1 MRRQKHRLIAI
12 LIQSI
17 CMMMFFGQCAWF
29 RSEKQ
34 PAELIKP
41 SPLGGYESL
50 ANRIHYP
57 REIRESGVEGKV
69 VIDALI
75 SEAGEVKQTRVKESL
90 HPELDLIVSN
100 AIKRSMFEP
109 ATRAGK
115 PEEVWISMPVVFSLS
130 DWKSKTTPFSDFN
143 MTIHPD
149 PTYKNFDPDIRAHI
163 KDGIELPLRIE
174 CLLPFNATRPWVK
187 ADSGQHSEPATVRDS
202 NGDWLIFQANQGE
215 LVFGFAYKTVDEV
228 LGQKFQYEF
237 SMNHALP
244 DWVLSVVY
252 DSQSV
257 HFSRTPDRVVTPDD
271 GHTHFEFN
279 FEALDLYESRFLEID
294 LQ

>member
-1 MRRQKHRLIAI
+1 MRTQKHRFIAI

-17 CMMMFFGQCAWF
+17 CVMIFLSQCAWF

-41 SPLGGYESL
+41 SPIGGYESL

-57 REIRESGVEGKV
+57 REIREAGVEGKV
-69 VIDALI
+69 VVNALI
-75 SEAGEVKQTRVKESL
+75 SESGEVKQTRVKESL
-90 HPELDLIVSN
+90 HPGLDLIVSN
-100 AIKRSMFEP
+100 AVKRSMFKP

-115 PEEVWISMPVVFSLS
+115 PEEVWISLPVVFSLS
-130 DWKSKTTPFSDFN
+130 DWQSKVTPFSDFT

-149 PTYKNFDPDIRAHI
+149 PTYQNFDLDIQAHI

-174 CLLPFNATRPWVK
+174 CLLPFNATNPWVK
-187 ADSGQHSEPATVRDS
+187 TDEGQQPVPGTVHDSK
-202 NGDWLIFQANQGE
+202 GDWLIFQANQRD
-215 LVFGFAYKTVDEV
+215 LVFGFAYKTLDEV
-228 LGQKFQYEF
+228 RGQKFQYEF

-244 DWVLSVVY
+244 DWVFSVVY

-257 HFSRTPDRVVTPDD
+257 RFSRTPDRVVTPEN
-271 GHTHFEFN
+271 GRTRFEFD